1 MHSDFNNMYKYYDY
15 CILPDMGHYVSK
27 GLLVKEIIVHSALA
41 LYPAGKL
48 TDILISLDSFESS
61 LNEGSE

>member
-1 MHSDFNNMYKYYDY
+1 MYKYYDY
-15 CILPDMGHYVSK
+15 CILSEVGYYERK
-27 GLLVKEIIVHSALA
+27 GLLVKEIMVHSALA

-61 LNEGSE
+61 LNEGSEENT

>member
-1 MHSDFNNMYKYYDY
+1 M
-15 CILPDMGHYVSK
+15 SK
-27 GLLVKEIIVHSALA
+27 GLLVKEIIVHSALV

>member
-1 MHSDFNNMYKYYDY
+1 MYKYYDY
-15 CILPDMGHYVSK
+15 CILSEVEHYVRK

-48 TDILISLDSFESS
+48 ADILISLDSFESS
-61 LNEGSE
+61 LNEGSEENI

>member
-1 MHSDFNNMYKYYDY
+1 M
-15 CILPDMGHYVSK
+15 SK
-27 GLLVKEIIVHSALA
+27 GLLVKEIIVLSALA

-61 LNEGSE
+61 LNEGSEENI

>member
-1 MHSDFNNMYKYYDY
+1 MYKCYDY
-15 CILPDMGHYVSK
+15 CILSEVGYYERK
-27 GLLVKEIIVHSALA
+27 GLLIKEIIVHSALV

-61 LNEGSE
+61 LNEGSEENT